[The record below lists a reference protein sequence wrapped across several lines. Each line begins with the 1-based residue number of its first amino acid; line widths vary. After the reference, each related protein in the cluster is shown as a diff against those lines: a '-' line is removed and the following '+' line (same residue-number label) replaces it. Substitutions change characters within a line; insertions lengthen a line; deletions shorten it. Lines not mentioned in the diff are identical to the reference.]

1 MVNIMVSNMAN
12 TTENIMAKIITVKTS
27 KEQ

>member
-1 MVNIMVSNMAN
+1 MVNIMVSTMAN
-12 TTENIMAKIITVKTS
+12 TTENIMAKIIKVKTS

>member
-1 MVNIMVSNMAN
+1 MVNIMVSTMAN
-12 TTENIMAKIITVKTS
+12 ITENIMAKIITVKTS

>member
-1 MVNIMVSNMAN
+1 MVNIMVSTMAN
-12 TTENIMAKIITVKTS
+12 TTESIMAKTITVKTS

>member
-1 MVNIMVSNMAN
+1 MVNIMVSTMAN
-12 TTENIMAKIITVKTS
+12 NTENIMAKIITVKTS